1 VEASAEKKK
10 EPYLKLSRL
19 TVAEGVGILFAIV
32 FGISLFLPWFETD
45 SQNPNSIIT
54 SANPDIGPG
63 QSGSAWDVYPWVKW
77 VFLAAVIAPFILAW
91 IVARGHSLSWKPGE
105 VTMIVGIA
113 AFILV
118 LCNGVILGKPE
129 QKIEIGFQ
137 WGYPIALLAALGMAV
152 CGFIRQAYYVDAK
165 KPPGTIGS

>member
-10 EPYLKLSRL
+10 EPYLDFSRL
-19 TVAEGVGILFAIV
+19 TRAEAAGMIFAVI

-45 SQNPNSIIT
+45 KQNPNSIIT
-54 SANPDIGPG
+54 SATPDIGPG
-63 QSGSAWDVYPWVKW
+63 HTGTAWQVYPWVKW
-77 VFLAAVIAPFILAW
+77 AFLAAVIAPFILAW
-91 IVARGHSLSWKPGE
+91 IVARGHKLGWKPGE
-105 VTMIVGIA
+105 VTMIVGIT

-137 WGYPIALLAALGMAV
+137 WGYLVALVASFGMAV

-165 KPPGTIGS
+165 KPPGTI